1 VKQQQPRLV
10 QLGLFLIVIAN
21 ISNWFLL
28 RHHPS
33 LGDAATGAIMGVLYG
48 AAIATMLVGLRRRRS
63 CATAWIGGQRDDDGP
78 PAAPTR

>member
-10 QLGLFLIVIAN
+10 QFGLFLIIIAN

-33 LGDAATGAIMGVLYG
+33 LGDAATGAIVGVLYG

-63 CATAWIGGQRDDDGP
+63 CGTPRVGP
-78 PAAPTR
+78 QG